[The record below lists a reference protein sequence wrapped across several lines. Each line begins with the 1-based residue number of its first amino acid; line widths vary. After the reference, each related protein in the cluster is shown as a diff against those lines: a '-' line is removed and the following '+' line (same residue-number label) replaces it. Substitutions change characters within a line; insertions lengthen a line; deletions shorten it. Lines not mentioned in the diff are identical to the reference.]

1 MNNLKTEDENRELN
15 ATSSRTHKNVME
27 LLVTQEVERQ
37 RSQLPENLAKYIDP
51 VEVATY
57 ALNRLPPLYACSQQ
71 GWQYQQ
77 LQAQKKFQSQ
87 ISTAVRQALAAVQ
100 RDPIKRS
107 TPLKPSEETELQE
120 AQAALQ
126 ALQDLLQQ
134 SEVSWQN
141 LVNTV
146 QKALTKTAVEAVKQV
161 LPKKTPRNLTR
172 QEPEKSTLLIYDWK
186 DDGVERENW

>member
-77 LQAQKKFQSQ
+77 LQAQKKFQPQ

-186 DDGVERENW
+186 DDGVER

>member
-186 DDGVERENW
+186 DDGVER

>member
-77 LQAQKKFQSQ
+77 LQAQKKFQPQ

>member
-1 MNNLKTEDENRELN
+1 MNNLKTEDENIESN

-71 GWQYQQ
+71 GWQYQE
-77 LQAQKKFQSQ
+77 LQAQKKFQPQ
-87 ISTAVRQALAAVQ
+87 ITTAVRQAIAAVQ

-107 TPLKPSEETELQE
+107 TPIKPLEETELQE

-161 LPKKTPRNLTR
+161 LPRKTPRNLTR

-186 DDGVERENW
+186 DDSVEREDW